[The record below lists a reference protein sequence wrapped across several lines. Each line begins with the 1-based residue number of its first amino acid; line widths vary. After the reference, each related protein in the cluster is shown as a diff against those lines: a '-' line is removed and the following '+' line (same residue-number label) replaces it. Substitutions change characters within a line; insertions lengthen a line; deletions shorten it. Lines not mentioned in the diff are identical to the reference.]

1 MPKFMKRPLHAT
13 LNGMEQNV
21 RARSAVLLEQVLVDL
36 LDLASQVKTCHWVT
50 RGPDFL
56 SLHEYLDKLEGI
68 LRGAADGV
76 AERITAL
83 GGQPIGT
90 SRVVAKSTRMEEL
103 PDVFAQTDVLKAL
116 AERLAHLGN
125 EVRSGIHRAA
135 GIDDPVTADILTG
148 LCATLDK
155 QVWIVEAWSH
165 PGR

>member
-1 MPKFMKRPLHAT
+1 MNRPLHAT

-68 LRGAADGV
+68 LRGAADEV

-155 QVWIVEAWSH
+155 QLWIVEAWSH